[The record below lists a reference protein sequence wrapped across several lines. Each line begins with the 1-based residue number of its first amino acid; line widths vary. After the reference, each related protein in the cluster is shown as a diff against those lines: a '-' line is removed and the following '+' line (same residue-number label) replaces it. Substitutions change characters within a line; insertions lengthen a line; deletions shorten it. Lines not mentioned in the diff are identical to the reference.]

1 VSVAG
6 RQRRRKVRP
15 AGSARSEGGIILPN
29 GVVPPRAAQLLVP
42 RGYEDPEP
50 PVMVGVC
57 HTCDARFYRGQE
69 EDWQRHVGDCARAH
83 LGEIMAARAEH
94 KKRMAVFD
102 DDSWDPEIRQHMD
115 KVGERMKREGRL
127 VVRPNERAGFS

>member
-1 VSVAG
+1 VS
-6 RQRRRKVRP
+6 QKRRIRP
-15 AGSARSEGGIILPN
+15 SGSARSEGGIILPN

-57 HTCDARFYRGQE
+57 TTCEARFYRGQE
-69 EDWQRHVGDCARAH
+69 EDWQRHVGPCARAH
-83 LGEIMAARAEH
+83 LGEIMDARAAK
-94 KKRMAVFD
+94 KKRLAALQPE
-102 DDSWDPEIRQHMD
+102 SWDPEIRAHMD

>member
-1 VSVAG
+1 MS
-6 RQRRRKVRP
+6 QKRRRVRR

-29 GVVPPRAAQLLVP
+29 GAVPPRSAQLLVP

-57 HTCDARFYRGQE
+57 TTCDARFYRGQE
-69 EDWQRHVGDCARAH
+69 EDWQRHVGPCARAH
-83 LGEIMAARAEH
+83 LGEIMDARAAK
-94 KKRMAVFD
+94 KKRLAALQPE
-102 DDSWDPEIRQHMD
+102 SWDVELEAHMA

-127 VVRPNERAGFS
+127 TVRPNERAGFS

>member
-1 VSVAG
+1 V
-6 RQRRRKVRP
+6 RRRRVRP
-15 AGSARSEGGIILPN
+15 AGAARSEGGIILPN

-57 HTCDARFYRGQE
+57 TTCEARFYRGQE
-69 EDWQRHVGDCARAH
+69 EDW
-83 LGEIMAARAEH
+83 
-94 KKRMAVFD
+94 
-102 DDSWDPEIRQHMD
+102 
-115 KVGERMKREGRL
+115 ERMKREGRL

>member
-57 HTCDARFYRGQE
+57 HT
-69 EDWQRHVGDCARAH
+69 
-83 LGEIMAARAEH
+83 ARAEH